1 MSWDEATPAISAI
14 IVSELA
20 EMVWQIAHFVGY
32 VDKGEEF
39 GPANFLHFIALL
51 CQGVSNKFWS
61 KVKND

>member
-1 MSWDEATPAISAI
+1 MSWEKPKPAISAI

-20 EMVWQIAHFVGY
+20 NKVWEVAHFVGY

-39 GPANFLHFIALL
+39 LPANILHFIALL
-51 CQGVSNKFWS
+51 CQGASNKFWS